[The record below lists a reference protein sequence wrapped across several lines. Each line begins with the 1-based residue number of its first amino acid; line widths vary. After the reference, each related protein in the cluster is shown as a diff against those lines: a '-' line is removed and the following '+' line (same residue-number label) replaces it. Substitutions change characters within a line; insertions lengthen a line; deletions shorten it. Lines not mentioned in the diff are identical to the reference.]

1 MFDLYFKFKKDNSEL
16 NDDGFLLM
24 DSLLSLM
31 TLIIITNILLP
42 ALLVLVQYD
51 SITQSQLKFNRE
63 LYISLSASQS
73 LPERLLSSKLHVQHL
88 AVSPITTTTA
98 PPIFGVTNPAEGGR

>member
-1 MFDLYFKFKKDNSEL
+1 MYFKFKKDNSEL

-24 DSLLSLM
+24 DSLLSLL
-31 TLIIITNILLP
+31 TLLIITNILLP

-63 LYISLSASQS
+63 LYISLSGYESFEEFKKGNDKFLVRPGEICDKIKKDLCIS
-73 LPERLLSSKLHVQHL
+73 IK
-88 AVSPITTTTA
+88 
-98 PPIFGVTNPAEGGR
+98 